1 MRHGVAIENI
11 EEMRRREGIED
22 VDLQRG
28 IRVLEVG
35 DFIKLT
41 LLTPATPS
49 VGETL
54 CVRITH
60 INGDRFRGRLG
71 SRPVSTGLSSLQ
83 AGSHVSFTTAH
94 IHSLSKRRT
103 DP

>member
-1 MRHGVAIENI
+1 MNPDVVIENI
-11 EEMRRREGIED
+11 EEMRRQRGIED
-22 VDLQRG
+22 VELHRG
-28 IRVLEVG
+28 IRGLEVG
-35 DFIKLT
+35 DFINLT
-41 LLTPATPS
+41 LLAPAIPS

-71 SRPVSTGLSSLQ
+71 SSPVSPGLSSLQ

-94 IHSLSKRRT
+94 IHSLARRRFYR
-103 DP
+103 